1 MRQSVAVSPPNRR
14 SDARRLRKALKCE
27 WRQAYNGSGMKKIIF
42 KFSGGP
48 LDGTTV
54 SGFRAKDPEVRRYY
68 VLTHHGRVGQR
79 FRTASDY
86 AVNQLVEI
94 LDEPI
99 EVLDEPADEVL
110 DEPAPHHFQ
119 QHVYE
124 VVDRIVNR
132 EVVLIMIDY
141 VPGAKV

>member
-1 MRQSVAVSPPNRR
+1 
-14 SDARRLRKALKCE
+14 
-27 WRQAYNGSGMKKIIF
+27 MKKIIF

-54 SGFRAKDPEVRRYY
+54 SGSAAKDPEVRRYY
-68 VLTHHGRVGQR
+68 VLTHHGRIGQR

-86 AVNQLVEI
+86 AVNLLI
-94 LDEPI
+94 DEPL
-99 EVLDEPADEVL
+99 EESEQL
-110 DEPAPHHFQ
+110 HFQ

-132 EVVLIMIDY
+132 KVVLVMIDY
-141 VPGAKV
+141 VPGATI